1 VIISKSTTFYYSPQ
15 KDSNGKRCCKSNVV
29 AKKSLLLQRLQAFL
43 LLKVTFILY
52 FIFDAFNGNFS
63 DDDNYDNKNN
73 ILPNLSK
80 GVLKLGRVLNNTS
93 VFQSMQQSLQLS
105 IYCIKVDIYIYFYI
119 HALATHQR
127 YCQIQKMKV

>member
-1 VIISKSTTFYYSPQ
+1 
-15 KDSNGKRCCKSNVV
+15 
-29 AKKSLLLQRLQAFL
+29 
-43 LLKVTFILY
+43 LLKVTFIHY

-105 IYCIKVDIYIYFYI
+105 IYCIKKVDIYIYFYI
-119 HALATHQR
+119 YTLATHQR